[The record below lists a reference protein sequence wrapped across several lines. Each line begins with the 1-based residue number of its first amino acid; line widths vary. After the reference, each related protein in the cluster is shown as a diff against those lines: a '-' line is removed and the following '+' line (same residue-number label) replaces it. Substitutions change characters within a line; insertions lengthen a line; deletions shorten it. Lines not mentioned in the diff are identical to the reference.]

1 MFSASKPRTEKTQTL
16 IATMDKALELIHN
29 DIAIREDILNIEN
42 LTTIANSDKKKLI
55 ENLKQKRIQNDAE
68 IERIEAELEML
79 NQRM

>member
-1 MFSASKPRTEKTQTL
+1 
-16 IATMDKALELIHN
+16 MDKALELIHN

-79 NQRM
+79 NQRLWIYIYMTLGKIKKM

>member
-1 MFSASKPRTEKTQTL
+1 
-16 IATMDKALELIHN
+16 MDKALELIHN
-29 DIAIREDILNIEN
+29 DIAIREDILNIKN